1 MNTRRHHCPLRALLA
16 LALMASFAA
25 PSLADEATAP
35 DPAGMLGFTSGE
47 QIYTQVCQGCHM
59 PGGTGATGAGQY
71 PAFAGNPNLASAPY
85 VVVTILGGRR
95 NMPAF
100 DQDKAPGPFFPP
112 TWLTDEQVA
121 NVVNYLRTEF
131 GNRYPDPITAADV
144 RALRPEKGN

>member
-1 MNTRRHHCPLRALLA
+1 MKTRSHPLSLALL
-16 LALMASFAA
+16 LAVAGFAA
-25 PSLADEATAP
+25 PAVAEDAPAP
-35 DPAGMLGFTSGE
+35 DPAGMLGVTRGE
-47 QIYTQVCQGCHM
+47 DIYAQLCQGCHM

-100 DQDKAPGPFFPP
+100 DQARAPSGFFPP

-121 NVVNYLRTEF
+121 NVVNYLRSQF
-131 GNRYPDPITAADV
+131 GNRYPDTVTAADV
-144 RALRPEKGN
+144 RALRPAEGN